1 VSSLLRDLRFG
12 LRQLAAAPAFTA
24 AAVASLA
31 LGIGVNT
38 AVFSLVNGFFLRALP
53 AAEPER
59 LVAVFTTDPQTEGM
73 LPTSWLNYLD
83 LERALAG
90 GAAGEG
96 GVLDA
101 AAAVR
106 PVSVSLSDGGAA
118 AEQLA
123 ADLVTGGFWRL
134 AGVAPAQG
142 RFFGPETDAAP
153 GGHPVAVLS
162 HGLWRRRFGGDPAVV
177 GRTVQVNR
185 RPYTVAAV
193 APEGFRGLNLLA
205 EPELWLP
212 MGQRG
217 ELATGQIATFFEL
230 RRGLMLW
237 VYGRLAP
244 GATVERAEAALA
256 ALAAELERA
265 HPEDNAGRSLVA
277 VPAAEAAIHPDRRGW
292 FELAGKVLMTVVGLV
307 LLVAC
312 ANVANLLLA
321 RAVARRKEV
330 AVRLAIGAGRGRM
343 VRQLLAESLLL
354 ALAGGVAGLAVGL
367 VTREILW
374 RFRPP
379 LVPESL
385 DVGLDPRVL
394 GFTLAAALATGVL
407 FGLAPALRSARTDLV
422 TALKEE
428 PSASPARRRRLPLA
442 EGLVVA
448 QVVLSVVALV
458 GAGLFL
464 RSLGNVLDLDPGFER
479 QRLAF
484 VSFDLGAQGYDRP
497 RAEAFYRRAVEAAAA
512 LPGADEAVVAARGLL
527 DAGGI
532 QRGVEANGR
541 LAEGESAPL
550 VRLNAVGP
558 GYFETVGVALAAGR
572 GFDERDRDGAP
583 AVAVVNE
590 SAAGRFWP
598 EGSPVGRRFRFT
610 GDEVEREVVG
620 VARDAKYVSLADQP
634 QPFVY
639 LPMAQNHVPSA
650 TLLVRTEGDPAAV
663 AGRLREAVQALDPEL
678 PLVRLDTIGAF
689 LHAFPSG
696 LRMGSVFLGVFA
708 ALALALTGVGLA
720 GVLAYGIGQRRRELA
735 LRVALGAGRPELRRL
750 VLSRGLGLVG
760 AGLVVGLAAAV
771 PFARWIERFLVEGDP
786 TDPLPF
792 AVAAAV
798 IAAVAVAA
806 VLVPARRAVATD
818 PSLVLR
824 DR

>member
-1 VSSLLRDLRFG
+1 MSSLLRDLRFG
-12 LRQLAAAPAFTA
+12 LRQLVAAPAFTA
-24 AAVASLA
+24 AAIASLA

-38 AVFSLVNGFFLRALP
+38 AVFSLVNGFFLRPLP
-53 AAEPER
+53 VAEPER
-59 LVAVFTTDPQTEGM
+59 LVAIYTTDPQTAGM
-73 LPTSWLNYLD
+73 LPMSWLNFVD
-83 LERALAG
+83 LEREAAGGGGVLDTAVAARPLPVALAGAG
-90 GAAGEG
+90 GAAEQ
-96 GVLDA
+96 V
-101 AAAVR
+101 
-106 PVSVSLSDGGAA
+106 A
-118 AEQLA
+118 AE
-123 ADLVTGGFWRL
+123 LVTGGYWRL
-134 AGVAPAQG
+134 AGIEPASG
-142 RFFGPETDAAP
+142 RFFGPETDAEP
-153 GGHPVAVLS
+153 GAHPVAVLS
-162 HGLWRRRFGGDPAVV
+162 HSLWQSRFGGDPDVV
-177 GRTVQVNR
+177 GSTVQVNR

-205 EPELWLP
+205 EPEMWLP
-212 MGQRG
+212 AGQRG
-217 ELATGQIATFFEL
+217 ELASGQVAEFFAL
-230 RRGLMLW
+230 RRGLMMW

-244 GATVERAEAALA
+244 GTSIEQAEASLA

-265 HPEDNAGRSLVA
+265 HPEENAGRSLAV

-292 FELAGKVLMTVVGLV
+292 FDLAGKVLMTVVGLV

-354 ALAGGVAGLAVGL
+354 ALAGGVAGLLVGL
-367 VTREILW
+367 VTREVLW
-374 RFRPP
+374 HFRPP
-379 LVPESL
+379 LVPEGL

-394 GFTLAAALATGVL
+394 GFTIAAALVTGIL
-407 FGLAPALRSARTDLV
+407 FGLAPALRSVRTDLV

-428 PSASPARRRRLPLA
+428 PSASPSRRRRLPLA

-479 QRLAF
+479 ERLAF
-484 VSFDLGAQGYDRP
+484 VSFDLGAQGYDQA

-512 LPGADEAVVAARGLL
+512 LPGADAAVVAARGLL
-527 DAGGI
+527 DGGGI

-541 LAEGESAPL
+541 LEEGQQAPMA
-550 VRLNAVGP
+550 RLNAVGP
-558 GYFETVGVALAAGR
+558 GYFETVGVEIAAGR
-572 GFDERDRDGAP
+572 GIEERDRSGAP
-583 AVAVVNE
+583 AVAVVNQT
-590 SAAGRFWP
+590 AAERFWP
-598 EGSPVGRRFRFT
+598 GGSAVGRRFRFT
-610 GDEVEREVVG
+610 GDEVEREVIG
-620 VARDAKYVSLADQP
+620 VARDAKYVSLADAP

-639 LPMAQNHVPSA
+639 LPIAQNHVPAA
-650 TLLVRTEGDPAAV
+650 TLLVRTEGDPAPV
-663 AGRLREAVQALDPEL
+663 ADRLRQSVQALDPEL
-678 PLVRLDTIGAF
+678 PLVRLDTMGAF

-760 AGLVVGLAAAV
+760 AGLVLGLAGAI
-771 PFARWIERFLVEGDP
+771 PFAHWIERFLVEGDP
-786 TDPLPF
+786 ADPVPF
-792 AVAAAV
+792 AVACGV
-798 IAAVAVAA
+798 IAVVAVAA